1 YAPDTPHAN
10 LGGPVGHAIADTAL
24 HALGLA
30 AYLFPV
36 YLGYLAVTL
45 LRTGAEAPSGL
56 EIAGAGLLVVT
67 LAALAGLV
75 TEGRAIV
82 RGGGWLGGFVATALR
97 ELVGGPGACLALTR
111 LLVVALVLATGVSAI
126 AVASRSGRP
135 PGPHPAAVAADPVRP
150 RRAPA

>member
-1 YAPDTPHAN
+1 
-10 LGGPVGHAIADTAL
+10 
-24 HALGLA
+24 
-30 AYLFPV
+30 
-36 YLGYLAVTL
+36 
-45 LRTGAEAPSGL
+45 TGAEAPSGL

-97 ELVGGPGACLALTR
+97 ELVGGPGACLALTG

-126 AVASRSGRP
+126 AVASRPTRTRCSRTRASSRPSSRTSALSARWSRSVPGR
-135 PGPHPAAVAADPVRP
+135 
-150 RRAPA
+150 